1 MQISAFR
8 STPGCSLSGKEDI
21 LRVISSCSR
30 GFQDYKSIHLIQDE
44 LTGHVS
50 FARRTLQTLRYNGD
64 VYTSM
69 QCNIYK
75 ACDNENISPSTGIS
89 AP

>member
-30 GFQDYKSIHLIQDE
+30 GVQDYKSIHLIQDE
-44 LTGHVS
+44 LTGHVT
-50 FARRTLQTLRYNGD
+50 FTRRTLQTLRYYGE
-64 VYTSM
+64 VYKHAM
-69 QCNIYK
+69 
-75 ACDNENISPSTGIS
+75 
-89 AP
+89 

>member
-30 GFQDYKSIHLIQDE
+30 GFQNYISIHLIQE
-44 LTGHVS
+44 LLATFLLRGGHCKLCVIMEK
-50 FARRTLQTLRYNGD
+50 
-64 VYTSM
+64 YTSM

>member
-30 GFQDYKSIHLIQDE
+30 GVQDYKSIHLIQDE

-50 FARRTLQTLRYNGD
+50 FARRTLQNC
-64 VYTSM
+64 VIMEKYTSM